1 MESIQSIIKSRYT
14 GSQATRK
21 AVEAVIANRWGK
33 EEAAKYDPYT
43 NCLTFK
49 QWLANKFRVRKG
61 ERSIQSITFIERKNE
76 NGEVIATFPRKVHLF
91 YYLQVEPLAN

>member
-1 MESIQSIIKSRYT
+1 MESIKSIIRSNYT
-14 GSQATRK
+14 GSQVTK
-21 AVEAVIANRWGK
+21 QAVAEELERRYGK

-61 ERSIQSITFIERKNE
+61 EKSIQSITFVESKDE
-76 NGEVIATFPRKVHLF
+76 NGEVIATFPRKIHLF
-91 YYLQVEPLAN
+91 YYLQVEPISN